1 MFRAL
6 IHILY
11 WRKIEEDEENIFLKI
26 RTIPLEITS
35 DSQQIKN
42 ITVIK
47 KKERKKTHW
56 NHTRDLKGNWAQGGE
71 SCHDGETVIFKLT
84 AL

>member
-1 MFRAL
+1 MKGKKIEYILFRAL

-11 WRKIEEDEENIFLKI
+11 WRKIEEDEGNIFKKI
-26 RTIPLEITS
+26 RSIPLEITS

-47 KKERKKTHW
+47 KKERERENT
-56 NHTRDLKGNWAQGGE
+56 LE
-71 SCHDGETVIFKLT
+71 SHKRPKRELGSGRGVLS
-84 AL
+84 

>member
-11 WRKIEEDEENIFLKI
+11 WRKTEEDEENIFLKI

-47 KKERKKTHW
+47 KKDRKKE
-56 NHTRDLKGNWAQGGE
+56 NALE
-71 SCHDGETVIFKLT
+71 SHKRPKRELGSGRRVLS
-84 AL
+84 